1 MPLFD
6 RVLPKRPVFR
16 KRRLAFFEKGAAAML
31 AILILGAGVGVVLGL
46 RFTVFALVL
55 ITLFAAATVIITG
68 LGSHDDARAV
78 GYFALAVM
86 ASLQFGYF
94 IGGLLAEYFGER
106 GKSRRF
112 PWKPRQYF

>member
-1 MPLFD
+1 
-6 RVLPKRPVFR
+6 
-16 KRRLAFFEKGAAAML
+16 ML
-31 AILILGAGVGVVLGL
+31 AILIFGTGVGVVVGL
-46 RFTVFALVL
+46 RYTVFALVSV
-55 ITLFAAATVIITG
+55 ILFAAATVIIIA
-68 LGSHDDARAV
+68 LVSHYEARAV
-78 GYFALAVM
+78 GIFILAVM